1 MYLMIEIFFY
11 STRSS
16 KFSTE
21 KEDADTNNPDENV
34 EKTTT
39 GIIKVE
45 LIRTEG
51 PLSELPEGTFFFTL
65 YADDFIESNMKA
77 LEKGKTDEK
86 QEKIYRIVNER
97 FHMLTVS
104 LTLHFQYFNYFYE
117 KCFVYNSRFVF
128 EPHLSSHH

>member
-1 MYLMIEIFFY
+1 MIDIFLNR
-11 STRSS
+11 TRSS
-16 KFSTE
+16 KFSTN
-21 KEDADTNNPDENV
+21 KPDQDIEND
-34 EKTTT
+34 EETTT
-39 GIIKVE
+39 GIIKAE

-86 QEKIYRIVNER
+86 QEKIYRIVNAR

-104 LTLHFQYFNYFYE
+104 
-117 KCFVYNSRFVF
+117 
-128 EPHLSSHH
+128 

>member
-1 MYLMIEIFFY
+1 MIDIFLNR
-11 STRSS
+11 TRSS
-16 KFSTE
+16 KFSTN
-21 KEDADTNNPDENV
+21 KPDQDIEND
-34 EKTTT
+34 EETTT
-39 GIIKVE
+39 GIIKAE

-77 LEKGKTDEK
+77 LVKGKTDEK

-104 LTLHFQYFNYFYE
+104 FKFPIHI
-117 KCFVYNSRFVF
+117 
-128 EPHLSSHH
+128 